1 MENGSNG
8 ENACRTFCAA
18 VIFFGLKVYCD
29 FFQNVFVYI

>member
-18 VIFFGLKVYCD
+18 VTLNIKISANGWY
-29 FFQNVFVYI
+29 